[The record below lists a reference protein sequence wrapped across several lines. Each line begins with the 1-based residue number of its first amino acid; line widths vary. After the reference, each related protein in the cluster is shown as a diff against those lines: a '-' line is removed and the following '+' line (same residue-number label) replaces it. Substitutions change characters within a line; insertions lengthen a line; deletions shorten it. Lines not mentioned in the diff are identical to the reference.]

1 MLGNC
6 EFTRLYTVQV
16 IEILGET
23 LECFDDDNYIPAY
36 GFGDITTKDQGIFAL
51 KRGVIKRFIFADI
64 FLCFER
70 KIW

>member
-1 MLGNC
+1 M
-6 EFTRLYTVQV
+6 QV

-51 KRGVIKRFIFADI
+51 KRGVSPSHIVIFSCV
-64 FLCFER
+64 LNKKSG
-70 KIW
+70 KIAIL